1 MLTRR
6 TMLAGSMAGASLAAL
21 GPKLAFARAAS
32 EKRLLVLVMR
42 GATDG
47 LALAA
52 PLADPA
58 YRQHRARWVEAYAD
72 ARKLDGMFTLHPRLA
87 EVGKLYAGGEA
98 LVAHAVATDYRERS
112 HFDAQNL
119 LETGG
124 TQPFERRDGF
134 LNRFLGLAGG
144 GELPAIALASALP
157 LALRGDNPASTYA
170 PSPLP
175 KASEGLIERLPD
187 LYAADPQLAALWQAA
202 QQADG
207 IADASDMRNL
217 ARATDVGVLAA
228 RMLRDPEGARIAM
241 VDLPGWDSHANQ
253 MGMLDNRFRQLD
265 GLIAEF
271 RKGIGPVWS
280 DTLVMVVTEFGRTV
294 AMNGTNGTDHGT
306 GSAALLLGGSVRGGR
321 VVADWPGLAPQNLF
335 DGRDLMP
342 TQSLEALMAGAMA
355 DHYGLDAENV
365 MRELFPGR
373 TARPVEGLLA

>member
-21 GPKLAFARAAS
+21 GPKFAFARAAS

-58 YRQHRARWVEAYAD
+58 YRQHRARWVKAYAG
-72 ARKLDGMFTLHPRLA
+72 APKLDGMFSLHPRLA
-87 EVGKLYAGGEA
+87 EVGKLYADGEA

-124 TQPFERRDGF
+124 TQPFQRRDGF

-187 LYAADPQLAALWQAA
+187 LYSADSQLAALWQAA

-228 RMLRDPEGARIAM
+228 RMLRDPQGARIAM

-271 RKGIGPVWS
+271 RKGIGPVWK

-335 DGRDLMP
+335 ERRDLMP

-355 DHYGLDAENV
+355 DHYGMDAEKV
-365 MRELFPGR
+365 MRELFPNR